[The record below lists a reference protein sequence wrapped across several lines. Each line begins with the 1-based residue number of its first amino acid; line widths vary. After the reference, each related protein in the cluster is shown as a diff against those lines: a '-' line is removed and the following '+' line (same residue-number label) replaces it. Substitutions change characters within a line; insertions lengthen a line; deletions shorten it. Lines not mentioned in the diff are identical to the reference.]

1 MTAVF
6 VPGVPR
12 PQPRPRVYGK
22 RTVSDSPDSRAWKDV
37 VAWTWRQS
45 GADMIAEGPVEMTVD
60 LTLPRPKRLM
70 RRKDVDSPVPC
81 DRRPDIDNHLKAIMD
96 GLQGVAF
103 ADDGQVAA
111 VLVRK
116 WYCGKDGE
124 GVGAAIIVRA
134 L

>member
-22 RTVSDSPDSRAWKDV
+22 HTVSDSPDSRAWKDV
-37 VAWTWRQS
+37 VAWTWRAS
-45 GADMIAEGPVEMTVD
+45 DGDCVADGPVKMTLD
-60 LTLPRPKRLM
+60 LYLPRPKRLM
-70 RRKDVDSPVPC
+70 RKKDPVGPIPC
-81 DRRPDIDNHLKAIMD
+81 GKRPDIDNYIKAIMD

-103 ADDGQVAA
+103 ADDGQVAQ
-111 VLVRK
+111 LVVSK
-116 WYCGKDGE
+116 WYCGRHNTE
-124 GVGAAIIVRA
+124 SGARVSVEA